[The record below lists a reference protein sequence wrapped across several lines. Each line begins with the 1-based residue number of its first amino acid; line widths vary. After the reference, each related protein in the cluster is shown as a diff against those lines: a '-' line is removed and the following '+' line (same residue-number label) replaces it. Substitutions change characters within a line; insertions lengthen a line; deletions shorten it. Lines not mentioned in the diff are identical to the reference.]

1 MTMSSRNPL
10 RGRSAERRP
19 VLLGARIQRTAI
31 AGLVVLSFG
40 AGLGVD
46 RLGGVT
52 ASTTLTEADGFDTL
66 EETWDLIQNDY
77 VAIDGVTEEELFRG
91 AASGMVDALGD
102 TGHSTY
108 LTPEEAAQFNANSE
122 GDFVGIGIYLDFETG
137 EPVIVSA
144 LDNSPAQKAGLR
156 TGDVI
161 TSIDGQ
167 STQGMSEFQISD
179 LLAGMEGESVDLGIA
194 RPTDGDAFEVSIS
207 RARVEI
213 IPVTWRMLPNDVAQI
228 RLSEFSVGSTRE
240 LQKAIRA
247 AEADGA
253 TSIIF
258 DLRDNPGGLVFE
270 AIGVASQFLPEGT
283 PIYLNQERDAE
294 PKPIR
299 AVPDGLATEIPLV
312 VLINGGSA
320 SSAEITAAGISD
332 SGRGELIGETTFG
345 TGTVLTPYELED
357 GSILLLGT
365 ALWLEPDGDQV
376 WRIGVEPD
384 QDIALDAGSVISR
397 PSDDAELTADELAA
411 TEDAQLIAGYET
423 LTGEVLAQG

>member
-1 MTMSSRNPL
+1 MNISSRNPL
-10 RGRSAERRP
+10 RGRVAGSRP
-19 VLLGARIQRTAI
+19 VLLGARLQRTAI

-40 AGLGVD
+40 AGLGFD

-77 VAIDGVTEEELFRG
+77 VAIDGVTEEDLLRG

-137 EPVIVSA
+137 QPVIVSA

-167 STQGMSEFQISD
+167 STEGMSEFQVSD
-179 LLAGMEGESVDLGIA
+179 LLAGIEGESVDLGIS
-194 RPTDGDAFEVSIS
+194 RPADGDELEVSIT

-213 IPVTWRMLPNDVAQI
+213 VPVTWRMLPNDVAQI

-283 PIYLNQERDAE
+283 AIYLNQERGAE

-376 WRIGVEPD
+376 WKTGVEPD
-384 QDIALDAGSVISR
+384 KDIALEAGAVISR
-397 PSDDAELTADELAA
+397 PSDDEELTADELVE
-411 TEDAQLIAGYET
+411 TGDAQLIAGYET
-423 LTGEVLAQG
+423 LTGEVLAQR

>member
-1 MTMSSRNPL
+1 MAFSRLGSERSSE
-10 RGRSAERRP
+10 RSP
-19 VLLGARIQRTAI
+19 ILLGSRIQRTAI

-52 ASTTLTEADGFDTL
+52 ASSTLSEAEGYDTL
-66 EETWDLIQNDY
+66 EETWDLIQNEY
-77 VAIDGVTEEELFRG
+77 VAVDGVTEEELLQG

-108 LTPEEAAQFNANSE
+108 LTPEEAAAFNANSE
-122 GDFVGIGIYLDFETG
+122 GEFVGIGIYLDFETG
-137 EPVIVSA
+137 RPVIVSA

-156 TGDVI
+156 TGDI
-161 TSIDGQ
+161 LTSIDGQ
-167 STQGMSEFQISD
+167 STDGLSQFEISD
-179 LLAGMEGESVDLGIA
+179 LLAGDAGESIDLGIL
-194 RPTDGDAFEVSIS
+194 RPLENDEFEVSVT

-213 IPVTWRMLPNDVAQI
+213 VPVTWRMLPNDVAQI
-228 RLSEFSVGSTRE
+228 RLSEFTVGATRE
-240 LQKAIRA
+240 LQRAIRA

-283 PIYLNQERDAE
+283 TIYLNQERDAE
-294 PKPIR
+294 PLPIK
-299 AVPDGLATEIPLV
+299 AVPDGLATDIPLV

-332 SGRGELIGETTFG
+332 SGRGELIGQTTFG

-357 GSILLLGT
+357 GSIVLLGT

-376 WRIGVEPD
+376 WKTGVEPD
-384 QDIALDAGSVISR
+384 QEVGLDPGSFISR
-397 PSDDAELTADELAA
+397 PSDDPKLTTDELA
-411 TEDAQLIAGYET
+411 ESGDAQLIAGYET
-423 LTGEVLAQG
+423 LTGEDLAQE

>member
-1 MTMSSRNPL
+1 MKMSSLYPH
-10 RGRSAERRP
+10 RGQSVDRRP
-19 VLLGARIQRTAI
+19 VLLGARLQRTAI

-77 VAIDGVTEEELFRG
+77 VAIDGVTEEDLLRG
-91 AASGMVDALGD
+91 AAAGMVDALGD

-137 EPVIVSA
+137 RPVIVSA

-161 TSIDGQ
+161 TTIDGQ
-167 STQGMSEFQISD
+167 STDGMSEFEISD
-179 LLAGMEGESVDLGIA
+179 LLAGPEGESVDLGIA
-194 RPTDGDAFEVSIS
+194 RPADDDEFDVSIT

-213 IPVTWRMLPNDVAQI
+213 VPVTWRMLPNDVAQI

-240 LQKAIRA
+240 LQRAIRA

-258 DLRDNPGGLVFE
+258 DVRDNPGGLVFE

-283 PIYLNQERDAE
+283 AIYLNQERDAE

-299 AVPDGLATEIPLV
+299 AVPDGLATDIPLV

-376 WRIGVEPD
+376 WKTGVEPD
-384 QDIALDAGSVISR
+384 QDVALEAGAIISR
-397 PSDDAELTADELAA
+397 PSDDAELSAGELVE
-411 TEDAQLIAGYET
+411 TGDAQLIAAYET

>member
-1 MTMSSRNPL
+1 MAFSRLGSERSSE
-10 RGRSAERRP
+10 RSP
-19 VLLGARIQRTAI
+19 ILLGSRIQRTAI

-52 ASTTLTEADGFDTL
+52 ASSTLSEAEGYDTL
-66 EETWDLIQNDY
+66 EETWDLIQNEY
-77 VAIDGVTEEELFRG
+77 VAVDGVTEEELLQG

-108 LTPEEAAQFNANSE
+108 LTPEEAAAFNANSE
-122 GDFVGIGIYLDFETG
+122 GEFVGIGIYLDFETG
-137 EPVIVSA
+137 RPVIVSA

-156 TGDVI
+156 TGDI
-161 TSIDGQ
+161 LTSIDGQ
-167 STQGMSEFQISD
+167 STDGLSQFEISD
-179 LLAGMEGESVDLGIA
+179 LLAGDVGESIDLGIL
-194 RPTDGDAFEVSIS
+194 RPLENDEFEVSVT

-213 IPVTWRMLPNDVAQI
+213 VPVTWRMLPNDVAQI
-228 RLSEFSVGSTRE
+228 RLSEFTVGATRE
-240 LQKAIRA
+240 LQRAIRA

-283 PIYLNQERDAE
+283 TIYLNQERDAE
-294 PKPIR
+294 PLPIK
-299 AVPDGLATEIPLV
+299 AVPDGLATDIPLV

-332 SGRGELIGETTFG
+332 SGRGELIGQTTFG

-357 GSILLLGT
+357 GSIVLLGT

-376 WRIGVEPD
+376 WKTGVEPD
-384 QDIALDAGSVISR
+384 QEVGLDPGSFISR
-397 PSDDAELTADELAA
+397 PSDDPKLTTDELA
-411 TEDAQLIAGYET
+411 ESGDAQLIAGYET
-423 LTGEVLAQG
+423 LTGEDLAQE

>member
-1 MTMSSRNPL
+1 MAFSRLGSERSSE
-10 RGRSAERRP
+10 RSP
-19 VLLGARIQRTAI
+19 ILLGSRIQRTAI

-52 ASTTLTEADGFDTL
+52 ASSTLSEAEGYDTL
-66 EETWDLIQNDY
+66 EETWDLIQNEY
-77 VAIDGVTEEELFRG
+77 VAVDGVTEEELLQG

-108 LTPEEAAQFNANSE
+108 LTPEEAAAFNANSE
-122 GDFVGIGIYLDFETG
+122 GEFVGIGIYLDFETG
-137 EPVIVSA
+137 RPVIVSA

-156 TGDVI
+156 TGDI
-161 TSIDGQ
+161 LTSIDGQ
-167 STQGMSEFQISD
+167 STDGLSQFEISD
-179 LLAGMEGESVDLGIA
+179 LLAGDVGESIELGIL
-194 RPTDGDAFEVSIS
+194 RPLENDEFEVSVT

-213 IPVTWRMLPNDVAQI
+213 VPVTWRMLPNDVAQI
-228 RLSEFSVGSTRE
+228 RLSEFTVGATRE
-240 LQKAIRA
+240 LQRAIRA

-283 PIYLNQERDAE
+283 TIYLNQERDAE
-294 PKPIR
+294 PLPIK
-299 AVPDGLATEIPLV
+299 AVPDGLATDIPLV

-332 SGRGELIGETTFG
+332 SGRGELIGQTTFG

-357 GSILLLGT
+357 GSIVLLGT

-376 WRIGVEPD
+376 WKTGVEPD
-384 QDIALDAGSVISR
+384 QEVGLDPGSFISR
-397 PSDDAELTADELAA
+397 PSDDPKLTTDELA
-411 TEDAQLIAGYET
+411 ESGDAQLIAGYET
-423 LTGEVLAQG
+423 LTGEDLAQE

>member
-1 MTMSSRNPL
+1 MTFSRLGSERSSE
-10 RGRSAERRP
+10 RSP
-19 VLLGARIQRTAI
+19 ILLGSRIQRTAI

-52 ASTTLTEADGFDTL
+52 ASSTLSEAEGYDTL
-66 EETWDLIQNDY
+66 EETWDLIQNEY
-77 VAIDGVTEEELFRG
+77 VAVDGVTEEELLQG

-108 LTPEEAAQFNANSE
+108 LTPEEAAAFNANSE
-122 GDFVGIGIYLDFETG
+122 GEFVGIGIYLDFETG
-137 EPVIVSA
+137 RPVIVSA

-156 TGDVI
+156 TGDI
-161 TSIDGQ
+161 LTSIDGQ
-167 STQGMSEFQISD
+167 STDGLSQFEISD
-179 LLAGMEGESVDLGIA
+179 LLVGDVGESIDLGIL
-194 RPTDGDAFEVSIS
+194 RPLENDEFEVSVT

-213 IPVTWRMLPNDVAQI
+213 VPVTWRMLPNDVAQI
-228 RLSEFSVGSTRE
+228 RLSEFTVGATRE
-240 LQKAIRA
+240 LQRAIRA

-283 PIYLNQERDAE
+283 TIYLNQERDAE
-294 PKPIR
+294 PLPIK
-299 AVPDGLATEIPLV
+299 AVPDGLATDIPLV

-332 SGRGELIGETTFG
+332 SDRGELIGQTTFG

-357 GSILLLGT
+357 GSIVLLGT

-376 WRIGVEPD
+376 WKTGVEPD
-384 QDIALDAGSVISR
+384 QEVGLDPGSFISR
-397 PSDDAELTADELAA
+397 PSDDPKLTTDELA
-411 TEDAQLIAGYET
+411 ESGDAQLIAGYET
-423 LTGEVLAQG
+423 LTGEDLAQE